1 MEMCGF
7 LILVIYSLLI
17 QLWGMVAVTEAHV
30 NVTCEYEAMTDLLH
44 DLASNY
50 SHIVRLESI
59 GKTVEDREIWVMIVS
74 DSPYHRPLLRPQVKF
89 VGNVNGMSGPAC
101 YVLLRLTIHLLEQYE
116 SEASMERQL
125 MESSEIHIIPNL
137 NPDGYAR
144 AVPGSCYGPE
154 GRLNANKV
162 NLNTNFPDIFQEQ
175 EGQTIQKETAAMIRW
190 LQKNKFVV
198 SVSVI
203 SGAQVVVYPF
213 DSVLADGGFADGEPH
228 FTPDDDI
235 FKQLALTYATKTGSP
250 TDGWVCPRLKRRF
263 PYGIINGAE
272 WNPQSGTMMD
282 YNYIHGTFEIMA
294 GISCCRNQNDTTVL
308 DRLWWHNREG
318 LLHVIHEVNT
328 GIRGQVV
335 DSETY
340 EPVPEAKLEK
350 KSHLYIEE
358 EDDEFSMT
366 WFTTEHGEFWRPWQ
380 PGKYKLRVEKEGY
393 KSALVRVDVKHKQP
407 SFVRVELE
415 KLVIKVKVQTTKPP
429 IRNDRTEK
437 TTSPHYDFSNNI
449 TTHVAEFNSTTQV
462 KDDEKLEPEI
472 RPVKHYSSLTQLD
485 HSFLKLIKGLHQRNS
500 VGSRNFNTIQI
511 LLSIAFHM
519 LVLRYL

>member
-1 MEMCGF
+1 
-7 LILVIYSLLI
+7 
-17 QLWGMVAVTEAHV
+17 
-30 NVTCEYEAMTDLLH
+30 
-44 DLASNY
+44 
-50 SHIVRLESI
+50 
-59 GKTVEDREIWVMIVS
+59 VMIVS
-74 DSPYHRPLLRPQVKF
+74 DSPYNRPLLRPQVKF

-101 YVLLRLTIHLLEQYE
+101 YVLLELTIHLLEEYD

-144 AVPGSCYGPE
+144 ATPGSCNGPE

-162 NLNTNFPDIFQEQ
+162 NLNANFPDIFREK

-190 LQKNKFVV
+190 LRKHKFVI

-213 DSVLADGGFADGEPH
+213 DSVMADEFFADGEPH
-228 FTPDDDI
+228 LTPDDDI
-235 FKQLALTYATKTGSP
+235 FKQLALTYARKTGTP
-250 TDGWVCPRLKRRF
+250 VEGWVCPSLKRRF

-272 WNPQSGTMMD
+272 WKPQSGTMMD

-294 GISCCRNQNDTTVL
+294 GISCCRNQNDTAIL
-308 DRLWWHNREG
+308 NKLWWSNREG

-340 EPVPEAKLEK
+340 EPIAEAKLEK

-358 EDDEFSMT
+358 EDEFSMT

-393 KSALVRVDVKHKQP
+393 KTALVKVDVKYKQP
-407 SFVRVELE
+407 AFVRVELE
-415 KLVIKVKVQTTKPP
+415 KLFIEMTATTTKPR
-429 IRNDRTEK
+429 IQNERTES
-437 TTSPHYDFSNNI
+437 TTSSHYDVPNNTI
-449 TTHVAEFNSTTQV
+449 TKIAEFNFTEQV
-462 KDDEKLEPEI
+462 KDENLEPEI
-472 RPVKHYSSLTQLD
+472 RPLKHYSSLTQLD
-485 HSFLKLIKGLHQRNS
+485 HSFLKLFRGLHQKNS
-500 VGSRNFNTIQI
+500 AGSRIRYTFRVM
-511 LLSIAFHM
+511 LLVYFPLIF
-519 LVLRYL
+519 LR